1 MDLDAYFATKENKKV
16 DLSNDKRYDN
26 VDDKFNFEE
35 YYICVN
41 YIYIIYFKEKLII
54 EDEFN
59 KI

>member
-1 MDLDAYFATKENKKV
+1 MDLDAYFATKENEKL
-16 DLSNDKRYDN
+16 DLNNDKRYGN
-26 VDDKFNFEE
+26 VDDNFNFEE
-35 YYICVN
+35 YYIYVN